1 MIYSHF
7 VFEML
12 LPQTTAP
19 LYVPLGN
26 FPPSGDPMFKKMPG
40 DLGRGGHRSL
50 DLDEIC

>member
-26 FPPSGDPMFKKMPG
+26 LPLIGRFSG
-40 DLGRGGHRSL
+40 LSGRQVIWGAEATDR
-50 DLDEIC
+50 